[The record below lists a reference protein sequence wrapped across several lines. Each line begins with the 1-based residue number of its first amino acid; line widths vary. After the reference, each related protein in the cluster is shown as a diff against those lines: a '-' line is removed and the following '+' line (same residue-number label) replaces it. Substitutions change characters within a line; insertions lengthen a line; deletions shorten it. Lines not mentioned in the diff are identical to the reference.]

1 MRLRNRD
8 CTPRAFVIVVAAM
21 ITCVA
26 ILAYLL
32 R

>member
-8 CTPRAFVIVVAAM
+8 CTPLGLVIIVSAM
-21 ITCVA
+21 VTFAV

-32 R
+32 G